1 MKSQLLAV
9 RQLESGP
16 TMNLSNLVT
25 KIGKDPLFLQ
35 VLVYLLSLKS

>member
-25 KIGKDPLFLQ
+25 KIGKYPLFLQ